1 MAAKQRQ
8 DNYSGDELLQIARYY
23 GQLKDTI
30 EGKVISKIK
39 VYLILID

>member
-23 GQLKDTI
+23 CQLKDTI

>member
-8 DNYSGDELLQIARYY
+8 DNYSSDELLEIVRYY
-23 GQLKDTI
+23 GQLKDKI
-30 EGKVISKIK
+30 EGKVTLKVK